1 MELVMGISENITVI
15 NFGRRI
21 ADGCAE
27 DILSNNDVIE
37 AYLGRSDD

>member
-21 ADGCAE
+21 ADGSAQE
-27 DILSNNDVIE
+27 IQHNNDVIE